1 MNRNAIYTLLILCTL
16 FAARTTLAEPLKLED
31 STTVERWTLPNGLEV
46 VTRDVPGACAISI
59 SWGYHIGMDHDPADR
74 PGLAALL
81 AEVAFTAPAGDTPE
95 RTRDELESLRPQG
108 WSLRVSRRQTLFIE
122 TATAAQFPGVLHQ
135 IAGRMRGVTVTGAE
149 MKSALVTVRRTLGER
164 YSGTAD
170 QMLYWHI
177 REYTRGL
184 DQVAIAELA
193 AAKGLS
199 RETPASVQQA
209 IARAYVPA
217 NGVLVLVGDLSGLDL
232 RSIVASEFGA
242 LPAGDRL
249 TAPPALRFDSVRV
262 VLQQSG
268 LDAPVAVL
276 GLMAPALSDT
286 LHPSFHLAL
295 LVLGGKAKQ
304 AWDTPA
310 HPLTTRFQYSL
321 LDDPDFARF
330 YPPALPPQ
338 APDLQNTAAVLPLT
352 VDELL
357 SEAIPRETY
366 GALRYN
372 LLWMM
377 GGPMPRALL
386 EAVRRDPAALNFL
399 CASLASQTLWGN
411 EVFWAEYRR
420 RFDASVS
427 PEFGFWADWLRDP
440 GHQAALLLLPKP

>member
-1 MNRNAIYTLLILCTL
+1 VSRNAIRILLILCAL
-16 FAARTTLAEPLKLED
+16 FAAQTALAEPLKLED

-46 VTRDVPGACAISI
+46 VARDVPGTRLISI
-59 SWGYHIGMDHDPADR
+59 SWGYRIGLDHDPADR
-74 PGLAALL
+74 PGLATLL

-95 RTRDELESLRPQG
+95 RTRDEMESLRPQG
-108 WSLRVSRRQTLFIE
+108 WSLRVSRRQTLFNE
-122 TATAAQFPGVLHQ
+122 TATTSQFPGVLHQ
-135 IAGRMRGVTVTGAE
+135 IAGRMRGVTVTDAE
-149 MKSALVTVRRTLGER
+149 LKGALVTVRRTLGER

-177 REYTRGL
+177 GEYARGL
-184 DQVAIAELA
+184 DQAAIAKLA
-193 AAKGLS
+193 SAKDLD
-199 RETPASVQQA
+199 RETPASAQQA

-217 NGVLVLVGDLSGLDL
+217 NGVLVLAGDLSGLDL
-232 RSIVASEFGA
+232 RSIVASEFGT

-249 TAPPALRFDSVRV
+249 PAPPAPRFDSVTV

-304 AWDTPA
+304 SWDPPA
-310 HPLTTRFQYSL
+310 RPLTTRFRYSL
-321 LDDPDFARF
+321 LEDPGFARL
-330 YPPALPPQ
+330 YPPAVPPQ
-338 APDLQNTAAVLPLT
+338 APDPKSTAALLEWT
-352 VDELL
+352 VEELL
-357 SEAIPRETY
+357 DKGIPRETY
-366 GALRYN
+366 DGLRHN

-377 GGPMPRALL
+377 GGPMPKGLL
-386 EAVRRDPAALNFL
+386 DGVRRDPAALNFF
-399 CASLASQTLWGN
+399 CASLASQALWGN

-420 RFDASVS
+420 RFDAGVS

-440 GHQAALLLLPKP
+440 GHQATLLLLPKP